1 VFAKKKGGRSLKKA
15 LQFTAVRLCLSALS
29 ILALPGVGGPA
40 VGIPPTS
47 NGGDVLAMDKAQV
60 LAIMERAA
68 DWQIAN
74 QGQVAHHDLDW
85 TNAALYI
92 GMSELAA
99 ISKDPKYERWLLDIG
114 EKYRWQPHYDM
125 YLADDIAVSQMY
137 LDMYRRAGDKR
148 MLDPT
153 QARTEW
159 VIRHPSASS
168 LLYNGKDRSTLER
181 WSWCDALFM
190 APPVYAQLYSLTRD
204 RSYLKFLDK
213 EYKATYDFL
222 YDKREKL
229 FFRDHNYFDKRE
241 ANGQKIFWGRGN
253 GWVMGGLVKI
263 LKELPKGTRSRKF
276 YEALL
281 VEMSGRVAG
290 LQDPDGYWHASLLD
304 PETYPN
310 PETSGS
316 GFFVYALAYGIN
328 SGLLDKAKYLSAVLK
343 GWEALQKAVFPD
355 GKLGWVQPIG
365 SNPRQ
370 TTKDMTEVYGVGA
383 FLLAGSEIYRFAE

>member
-1 VFAKKKGGRSLKKA
+1 MKSLK
-15 LQFTAVRLCLSALS
+15 LTAMCLLVSALFFS
-29 ILALPGVGGPA
+29 AMPVLSGPA
-40 VGIPPTS
+40 VKFPLMKQVSDSSTPEKTH
-47 NGGDVLAMDKAQV
+47 V
-60 LAIMERAA
+60 LAIMERVA

-74 QGQVAHHDLDW
+74 QSQVTHHDLDW

-92 GMSELAA
+92 GMAELASLA
-99 ISKDPKYERWLLDIG
+99 KDPKYERWLLNIG
-114 EKYRWQPHYDM
+114 GKYRWQPNYDM

-148 MLDPT
+148 LLDPT

-159 VIRHPSASS
+159 VVRHPSASS

-190 APPVYAQLYSLTRD
+190 APPVYAQMYSITRD
-204 RSYLKFLDK
+204 RKYLKFMDK

-328 SGLLDKAKYLSAVLK
+328 SRLLDKDKFMPVVLK

-383 FLLAGSEIYRFAE
+383 FLLAGSEVYRFAK

>member
-1 VFAKKKGGRSLKKA
+1 MKA
-15 LQFTAVRLCLSALS
+15 PKLTAICLL
-29 ILALPGVGGPA
+29 GPA
-40 VGIPPTS
+40 LFLLMLPVMSWPAFKVPKES
-47 NGGDVLAMDKAQV
+47 DSPALEKKQV
-60 LAIMERAA
+60 LAIMERVA

-74 QGQVAHHDLDW
+74 QNQVTHHDLDW

-92 GMSELAA
+92 GMAELASL
-99 ISKDPKYERWLLDIG
+99 SKDAKYERWLLDIG
-114 EKYRWQPHYDM
+114 WKYRWQPHYDM

-137 LDMYRRAGDKR
+137 LDMYRRVGDKR

-153 QARTEW
+153 TARTEW

-190 APPVYAQLYSLTRD
+190 APPVYAQMYDITRD
-204 RSYLKFLDK
+204 RKYLKFMDK
-213 EYKATYDFL
+213 EYKATFDFL
-222 YDKREKL
+222 YDKQEKL
-229 FFRDHNYFDKRE
+229 FFRDHNYFDRRE
-241 ANGQKIFWGRGN
+241 ANGKKIFWGRGN

-276 YEALL
+276 YETLL

-328 SGLLDKAKYLSAVLK
+328 SGLLDKAKYLPIVLK
-343 GWEALQKAVFPD
+343 GWEALQQAVFPD
-355 GKLGWVQPIG
+355 GKLGWVQSIG

-370 TTKDMTEVYGVGA
+370 TTIEMTEVYGVGA
-383 FLLAGSEIYRFAE
+383 FLLAGSEVYRFAD

>member
-1 VFAKKKGGRSLKKA
+1 MQPVMSQPAATVPPVKTESGGL
-15 LQFTAVRLCLSALS
+15 
-29 ILALPGVGGPA
+29 
-40 VGIPPTS
+40 
-47 NGGDVLAMDKAQV
+47 VLEKQQV
-60 LAIMERAA
+60 LAIMERVA

-74 QGQVAHHDLDW
+74 QSQVTHHDLDW

-92 GMSELAA
+92 GMAELAS
-99 ISKDPKYERWLLDIG
+99 ISKDAKYERWLLDIG
-114 EKYRWQPHYDM
+114 GKYRWQPNYDT

-137 LDMYRRAGDKR
+137 LDMYRKAGDKR

-159 VIRHPSASS
+159 VVRHPSASS

-190 APPVYAQLYSLTRD
+190 APPVYAQMYSITRD
-204 RSYLKFLDK
+204 RKYLKFMDK
-213 EYKATYDFL
+213 EYKATCDFL

-263 LKELPKGTRSRKF
+263 LKELAKGTRSRKF

-304 PETYPN
+304 PVTYPN

-328 SGLLDKAKYLSAVLK
+328 SGLLDKAKCLPVVLK

-355 GKLGWVQPIG
+355 GKLGWVQPVG

>member
-1 VFAKKKGGRSLKKA
+1 MKA
-15 LQFTAVRLCLSALS
+15 LKLTAICLLGPALFLFMQPIMS
-29 ILALPGVGGPA
+29 RPAVKVLSMKKESDSLALEKK
-40 VGIPPTS
+40 
-47 NGGDVLAMDKAQV
+47 NVLT
-60 LAIMERAA
+60 IMERVA

-74 QGQVAHHDLDW
+74 QNQVTHHDLDW

-92 GMSELAA
+92 GMAELAS
-99 ISKDPKYERWLLDIG
+99 ISNDTKYERWILDIG
-114 EKYRWQPHYDM
+114 WKYRWQPFYNM

-137 LDMYRRAGDKR
+137 LDMYRKAGDKR

-153 QARTEW
+153 KARTEW

-168 LLYNGKDRSTLER
+168 LSIDYQDYLTLER

-190 APPVYAQLYSLTRD
+190 APPVYAQMYGITQEPK
-204 RSYLKFLDK
+204 YLEFMDK

-222 YDKREKL
+222 YDKGEKL
-229 FFRDHNYFDKRE
+229 FFRDHTFFNKKE
-241 ANGQKIFWGRGN
+241 SNGKKIFWGRGN

-263 LKELPKGTRSRKF
+263 LKELPEGAPSRRF
-276 YEALL
+276 YETLL
-281 VEMSGRVAG
+281 LEMSERVAG

-304 PETYPN
+304 PEAYPN
-310 PETSGS
+310 PETSSS

-328 SGLLDKAKYLSAVLK
+328 RGLLDKDKYTPVVLK

-365 SNPRQ
+365 RDPRR
-370 TTKDMTEVYGVGA
+370 TTKEMTEVYGVGA
-383 FLLAGSEIYRFAE
+383 FLLAGSEVYRFAK

>member
-1 VFAKKKGGRSLKKA
+1 MVPVAS
-15 LQFTAVRLCLSALS
+15 
-29 ILALPGVGGPA
+29 GPA
-40 VGIPPTS
+40 AMVPSVKTDS
-47 NGGDVLAMDKAQV
+47 GGLAVEKEQV
-60 LAIMERAA
+60 LKIMERVA

-74 QGQVAHHDLDW
+74 QGQVTHHDLDW

-99 ISKDPKYERWLLDIG
+99 ISKDAKYERWLMDLG
-114 EKYRWQPHYDM
+114 GKYRFQPHSDM

-137 LDMYRRAGDKR
+137 LDLYRRTKDKH
-148 MLDPT
+148 LFNPT
-153 QARTEW
+153 EARTEW
-159 VIRHPSASS
+159 VVRHPSASS
-168 LLYNGKDRSTLER
+168 LLYNGKDRTTLER

-190 APPVYAQLYSLTRD
+190 APPVYAQMYNITRD
-204 RSYLKFLDK
+204 RKYLKFMDK
-213 EYKATYDFL
+213 EYKATCDFL
-222 YDKREKL
+222 YDKQEKL

-241 ANGQKIFWGRGN
+241 ANGKKIFWGRGN

-281 VEMSGRVAG
+281 REMGERVAG

-304 PETYPN
+304 PESYPN

-316 GFFVYALAYGIN
+316 GFFVCALAYGVRT
-328 SGLLDKAKYLSAVLK
+328 GLLAKDQFLPVVLK
-343 GWEALQKAVFPD
+343 GWEALERAVFPD

-383 FLLAGSEIYRFAE
+383 FLLAGSEVYRFAEQ